1 MSNPVD
7 ELAKI
12 FSQFPGIGERQSKR
26 FVYFL
31 LRQNQAY
38 IKELVFKIDA
48 LQKSI
53 SECSLCHRYFV
64 SENNLTECTTCT
76 ERKDS
81 NVLLIVEKDADYDTV
96 KRSGVYD
103 GKFFVLGGLIPILE
117 KNPERRVRLKELQ
130 KRLSDESNKIVEI
143 ILALSAT
150 REGEYTDE
158 FLRKFIVD
166 TLGKSI
172 EIRSLGRGLSTGT
185 ELEYSDSETIISAL
199 KNRS

>member
-1 MSNPVD
+1 MNNPVD

-31 LRQNQAY
+31 LRQNQSF
-38 IKELVFKIDA
+38 IKELAFKVEA

-53 SECSLCHRYFV
+53 SECSSCHRYFV
-64 SENNLTECTTCT
+64 SENNAGVCTTCV
-76 ERKDS
+76 ERKDA
-81 NVLLIVEKDADYDTV
+81 NILLIVEKDADYDTV

-130 KRLSDESNKIVEI
+130 KRLQDESGKIGEI
-143 ILALSAT
+143 ILAFSAT

-158 FLRKFIVD
+158 FIRKFISEVAD
-166 TLGKSI
+166 KSI
-172 EIRSLGRGLSTGT
+172 EVRSLGRGLSTGT
-185 ELEYSDSETIISAL
+185 ELEYSDSDTIISAL
-199 KNRS
+199 KNRA

>member
-7 ELAKI
+7 ELAKL

-31 LRQNQAY
+31 LRQNQSF

-53 SECSLCHRYFV
+53 SECSSCHRYFV
-64 SENNLTECTTCT
+64 SENNAAICSTCV

-81 NVLLIVEKDADYDTV
+81 NILLIVEKDADYDSV
-96 KRSGVYD
+96 KRSGVYY
-103 GKFFVLGGLIPILE
+103 GKFFVLGGLIPILD

-130 KRLSDESNKIVEI
+130 KRLSEESGSIQEI

-158 FLRKFIVD
+158 FLRKFISD
-166 TLGKSI
+166 NIGKSI
-172 EIRSLGRGLSTGT
+172 EVRSLGRGLSTGT

-199 KNRS
+199 KNRA

>member
-31 LRQNQAY
+31 LRQNQTF
-38 IKELVFKIDA
+38 IKELVFKVDA

-53 SECSLCHRYFV
+53 SECTSCHRYFV
-64 SENNLTECTTCT
+64 PDSRQSVCATCV

-81 NVLLIVEKDADYDTV
+81 NILMIVEKDADYDSI

-103 GKFFVLGGLIPILE
+103 GKFFVLGGLIPILD
-117 KNPERRVRLKELQ
+117 KNPEKRVRLKELQ
-130 KRLSDESNKIVEI
+130 KKLQEESNKISEI
-143 ILALSAT
+143 ILAFSAT

-158 FLRKFIVD
+158 FLRKFIRE
-166 TLGKSI
+166 TLQSPADIK
-172 EIRSLGRGLSTGT
+172 SLGRGLSTGT
-185 ELEYSDSETIISAL
+185 ELEYSDSETIVSAL
-199 KNRS
+199 KNRA

>member
-64 SENNLTECTTCT
+64 SENNLAECITCT

-158 FLRKFIVD
+158 FLRKFIGD

>member
-1 MSNPVD
+1 MT
-7 ELAKI
+7 
-12 FSQFPGIGERQSKR
+12 QSKE
-26 FVYFL
+26 V
-31 LRQNQAY
+31 
-38 IKELVFKIDA
+38 VFMME
-48 LQKSI
+48 S
-53 SECSLCHRYFV
+53 
-64 SENNLTECTTCT
+64 
-76 ERKDS
+76 
-81 NVLLIVEKDADYDTV
+81 
-96 KRSGVYD
+96 
-103 GKFFVLGGLIPILE
+103 FFVLGGLIPILE

>member
-7 ELAKI
+7 ELAKL

-31 LRQNQAY
+31 LRQNQSF

-53 SECSLCHRYFV
+53 SECSSCHRYFV
-64 SENNLTECTTCT
+64 SENSAGICSTCV

-81 NVLLIVEKDADYDTV
+81 NILLIVEKDADYDSV

-103 GKFFVLGGLIPILE
+103 GKFFVLGGLIPILD

-130 KRLSDESNKIVEI
+130 KRLSEESGSIQEI

-158 FLRKFIVD
+158 FLRKFISD
-166 TLGKSI
+166 NIGKSI
-172 EIRSLGRGLSTGT
+172 EVRSLGRGLSTGT

-199 KNRS
+199 KNRA